1 MFSSDK
7 DLARGS
13 KRGGASSSREE
24 VLAKAKADRE
34 TRERNRATAAQVLT
48 LQRFFRGRHAAAVH
62 RGALRAE
69 YDRKMGD
76 VVTLKRVLANQGVP
90 FALPTAVAATLL
102 AQLLY
107 FYTPLLPADRDR
119 LQSFCEDALLPAM
132 RSADA
137 RLHVPAALAAGD
149 AAQQLRLRR
158 LLLACLDHTAFTAMS
173 AVAASSAAAGPLQ
186 ASAMQLLQSLHF
198 KELLR
203 IALIQHSIDAT
214 LNALNVIDA
223 GVPTAARVQQHSRY

>member
-7 DLARGS
+7 DLARSG
-13 KRGGASSSREE
+13 KRGGASSSSREE

-34 TRERNRATAAQVLT
+34 TRERNRATASYVLT

-76 VVTLKRVLANQGVP
+76 VVTLKRVLTNQGVP

-137 RLHVPAALAAGD
+137 RLHLPAALAAGD
-149 AAQQLRLRR
+149 AAQQLRLRK
-158 LLLACLDHTAFTAMS
+158 LLLACLDHTAFTALS
-173 AVAASSAAAGPLQ
+173 PAAVTAAVSGPLQ
-186 ASAMQLLQSLHF
+186 ASA
-198 KELLR
+198 
-203 IALIQHSIDAT
+203 
-214 LNALNVIDA
+214 V
-223 GVPTAARVQQHSRY
+223 